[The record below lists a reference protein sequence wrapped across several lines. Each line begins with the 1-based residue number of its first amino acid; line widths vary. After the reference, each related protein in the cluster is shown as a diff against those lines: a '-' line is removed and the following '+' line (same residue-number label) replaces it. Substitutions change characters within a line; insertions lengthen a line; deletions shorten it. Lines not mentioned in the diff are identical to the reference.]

1 MEPSERALADRARR
15 AYERGRWQ
23 AALWRATPLLPLLA
37 WTVSWCRYPALA
49 AACGAAVV
57 ALTVAFAWRGGT
69 WGRAIVPGL
78 AAGIA
83 PLTLPLLV
91 RSAGDVC
98 MGGMCCSLCAVSC
111 VAGGIVAGIL
121 VGRRA
126 VALPE
131 GRGAFLAAAGS
142 LAVLAGA
149 PGCALA
155 GVVGLAGLLAGFA
168 VGTAPAAVARAAA

>member
-1 MEPSERALADRARR
+1 MEPSEKAVAEHARR
-15 AYERGRWQ
+15 AYERGRLQ

-49 AACGAAVV
+49 AVCGAAVV
-57 ALTVAFAWRGGT
+57 ALTVAFGWRGGT
-69 WGRAIVPGL
+69 WRRAIVPGL
-78 AAGIA
+78 AAGVA

-111 VAGGIVAGIL
+111 VAGGVLAGVL

-126 VALPE
+126 AMLAE
-131 GRGAFLAAAGS
+131 GRGVFLAAAGS
-142 LAVLAGA
+142 LAILAGA
-149 PGCALA
+149 PACALA
-155 GVVGLAGLLAGFA
+155 GAIGLAGLLLGFA
-168 VGTAPAAVARAAA
+168 IGTAPAAVARAEA